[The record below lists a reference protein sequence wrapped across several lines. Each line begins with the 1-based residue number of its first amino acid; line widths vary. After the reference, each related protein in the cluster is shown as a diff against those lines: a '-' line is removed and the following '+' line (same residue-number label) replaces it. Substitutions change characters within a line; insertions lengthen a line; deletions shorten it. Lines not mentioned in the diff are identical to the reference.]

1 MNTPI
6 KIFLL
11 ILNCL
16 LFCLALYWVYKT
28 RDIEPI
34 LTAGA
39 FLLNC
44 ITLAWGDTVY
54 EKISLKKVHNNSD
67 INIEGAE
74 KVGNIKISD
83 VDSSKI
89 NIKK

>member
-11 ILNCL
+11 TLNCL

-54 EKISLKKVHNNSD
+54 EKVSVKKVSNTSD
-67 INIEGAE
+67 IQIDQPNKGSVRVEDID
-74 KVGNIKISD
+74 N
-83 VDSSKI
+83 SKI

>member
-54 EKISLKKVHNNSD
+54 EKVSVKKVRNTSD
-67 INIEGAE
+67 IQIDQPDKGSVRVENID
-74 KVGNIKISD
+74 N
-83 VDSSKI
+83 SKI